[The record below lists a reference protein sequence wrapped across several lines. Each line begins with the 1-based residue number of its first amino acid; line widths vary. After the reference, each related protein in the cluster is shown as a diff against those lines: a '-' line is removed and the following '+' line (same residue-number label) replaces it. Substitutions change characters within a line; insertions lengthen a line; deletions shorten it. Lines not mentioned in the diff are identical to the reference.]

1 MKHPAP
7 THVVSEMFARS
18 PERRL
23 ALLRAVWPGAVGADL
38 ARRSAIVAFDNG
50 ILRVQVPDGA
60 WRKVL
65 FRMRGEILARLRRT
79 TGPAAPRA
87 LGFVEGAVPEPD
99 PALSVVP
106 AAVRR
111 EVPSTVREAAAAIVD
126 PALRARFV
134 EAATTYLTR
143 FGPPEDAA
151 GPDEGG
157 SSL

>member
-7 THVVSEMFARS
+7 TRAVSEMFARS

-50 ILRVQVPDGA
+50 ILRVQVPDAA

-65 FRMRGEILARLRRT
+65 FRMRGEILARLRGT
-79 TGPAAPRA
+79 AGPAAPRA
-87 LGFVEGAVPEPD
+87 LGFVEGAVPEQD
-99 PALSVVP
+99 PAPSVVP
-106 AAVRR
+106 AAGRR
-111 EVPSTVREAAAAIVD
+111 EVPSTIRDAAAAIVD

-134 EAATTYLTR
+134 EAATAYLTR
-143 FGPPEDAA
+143 FGPAEDVAE
-151 GPDEGG
+151 PDEGG